1 MVSTM
6 KVSAAVFSDLNLFS
20 HHPSHHCS
28 FIHPA
33 NILGASPVLRAM
45 SEGRRHPPW
54 GMALARPEV
63 QSQRLGS
70 VCPEDWWAG
79 RGWLPLE
86 SHQRAELKE
95 PFFLKE

>member
-33 NILGASPVLRAM
+33 NILGESPVLGAV
-45 SEGRRHPPW
+45 SEGRRHPLW
-54 GMALARPEV
+54 GMALAHPGV
-63 QSQRLGS
+63 QSQRVVS
-70 VCPEDWWAG
+70 PKD
-79 RGWLPLE
+79 
-86 SHQRAELKE
+86 
-95 PFFLKE
+95 